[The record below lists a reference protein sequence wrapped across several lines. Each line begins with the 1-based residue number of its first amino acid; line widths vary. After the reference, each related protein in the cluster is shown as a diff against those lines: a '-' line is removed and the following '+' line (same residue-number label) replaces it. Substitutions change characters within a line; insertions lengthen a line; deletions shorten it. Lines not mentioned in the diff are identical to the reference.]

1 MLAVEIKPGALAV
14 IRILEELRIL
24 VLAPIAAAPST
35 SISMAGVVPCGREAR
50 PSAARRLRG
59 SAMALRRSG
68 DAGGVAARR
77 RQHIRPAPL
86 TGRAAR

>member
-24 VLAPIAAAPST
+24 LLAPIAAAPST

-59 SAMALRRSG
+59 SAMALRRSS
-68 DAGGVAARR
+68 DAGGISLARGR
-77 RQHIRPAPL
+77 LGRPAAL

>member
-24 VLAPIAAAPST
+24 VPATIAAAPST

-50 PSAARRLRG
+50 RSAGRRLRG
-59 SAMALRRSG
+59 SPWNCGARAMQAESPWT
-68 DAGGVAARR
+68 AGGSAG
-77 RQHIRPAPL
+77 RP
-86 TGRAAR
+86 R

>member
-50 PSAARRLRG
+50 SPAGRRLRG
-59 SAMALRRSG
+59 PAMSLRRSG
-68 DAGGVAARR
+68 DAGGISLDRGRLV
-77 RQHIRPAPL
+77 RPAAL
-86 TGRAAR
+86 TGRAPR